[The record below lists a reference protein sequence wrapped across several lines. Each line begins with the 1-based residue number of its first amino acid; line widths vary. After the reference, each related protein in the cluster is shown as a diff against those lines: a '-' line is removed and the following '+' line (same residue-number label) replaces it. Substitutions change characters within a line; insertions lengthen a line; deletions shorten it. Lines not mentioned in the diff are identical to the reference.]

1 MTAVVAAVRSRP
13 ASPLPAVTMLLVT
26 ALTAC
31 LALEGATRGRP
42 ATVLIAS
49 LLLWGALVLWSVATA
64 RRAYVFCGF
73 LVVWFVFLL
82 ARPAIVLL
90 FGADPAAS
98 TGLLGT
104 NFRSAELVTRALTLA
119 YLSLAGLGTGAALHA
134 AVRRTP
140 ARDANAPGAREPSP
154 QRHALRRWAL
164 VLFCLT
170 APLQA
175 LTYWDRSRSVASVGF
190 YELRVE
196 SVSALPGFVSF
207 LGSMAPVACFAFLA
221 TRPSRRN
228 AAPVLLAFLLLGVLS
243 LATWQRA
250 DFVLTVLFLIMY
262 AVHRQWTAQDGET
275 WIRGRTAV
283 FLVLAAVPAAAVLR
297 MLGEVRGRGPA
308 ETSYPLFGMLD
319 FLYTQ
324 GVSVNVLGYALAF
337 EDAMPPGRMFSIGP
351 AVEFLTWNVGSALG
365 IAEVPTGQSL
375 ERVTQGH
382 QLSHT
387 LSYLIMPGL
396 YLEGSG
402 YGSSF
407 VAELWLDGGLPLLF
421 LGSAL
426 LGMFLM
432 ALPRLLSSRSM
443 VVTALALMIM
453 YELFFV
459 PRGAYVGF
467 LVAPLSI
474 PSLATALVLTAAVL
488 LTVRPGSRAADPED
502 EADAARR
509 HTRRNGA
516 RAVRLRQPRHR
527 RGPAASPVGGAGP

>member
-1 MTAVVAAVRSRP
+1 MTAVVAAARPRP
-13 ASPLPAVTMLLVT
+13 APLLPAVTMLLVT

-31 LALEGATRGRP
+31 MALEGATRGRP
-42 ATVLIAS
+42 TTVLIAT

-82 ARPAIVLL
+82 ARPAIVLA
-90 FGADPAAS
+90 FGPDPAAS

-119 YLSLAGLGTGAALHA
+119 YLSLAGLGAGAALHD
-134 AVRRTP
+134 AVRRPRDRAEDPP
-140 ARDANAPGAREPSP
+140 AAQEPSP
-154 QRHALRRWAL
+154 QRSALRRWAL

-207 LGSMAPVACFAFLA
+207 LGAMAPVACFAFLA
-221 TRPSRRN
+221 TRPSRRS
-228 AAPVLLAFLLLGVLS
+228 AAPVLLAFLLLGTLS

-262 AVHRQWTAQDGET
+262 AVHRQWTARDGET

-283 FLVLAAVPAAAVLR
+283 LLALAAVPAAALLR

-365 IAEVPTGQSL
+365 LAEVPTGQSL

-396 YLEGSG
+396 YLQGSG

-421 LGSAL
+421 LGSAV
-426 LGMFLM
+426 LGVFLM
-432 ALPRLLSSRSM
+432 AIPRLLASPNM
-443 VVTALALMIM
+443 AVAALALMIV

-459 PRGAYVGF
+459 PRGAFVGF
-467 LVAPLSI
+467 LVAPLSL
-474 PSLATALVLTAAVL
+474 PSLAAALVLALAVV
-488 LTVRPGSRAADPED
+488 LTVRPRAGDLPPGDDTADERRRRDGSRAA
-502 EADAARR
+502 
-509 HTRRNGA
+509 
-516 RAVRLRQPRHR
+516 RLRRFRHR
-527 RGPAASPVGGAGP
+527 RPPAALGGGVAR